1 MINAKKMSYQSLINS
16 ITDLVWS
23 IDKKYQLLVAND
35 AFIISLKEY
44 TGLTF
49 KSNDFILQKE
59 YFTKEYLQYWKDLY
73 DRGLKGETVIEEVIS
88 PKNEKQ
94 DLKWFEIKINPIYL
108 NKEIIGVAC
117 YGKDIT
123 QNKNSVEALKES
135 EKRYRGIL
143 NNLDAGVVIHNP
155 DTSVQISNSKACE
168 LLGLSEEQIKG
179 KLAID
184 PEWKFLNENNI
195 PLALEDYPVNKI
207 KSTKHS
213 IKNFVGG
220 INRPKTEDV
229 IWVLVNGFPVLNAEN
244 DIVEIII
251 SFIDISE
258 MKRLEIELT
267 KAKLLSES
275 ASKAKSDFLANM
287 SHEIRTPLN
296 GVIGFT
302 DLLLKTDLDKNQ
314 SEYMS
319 TISDSATILMEII
332 NDVLDFSKIEAGKL
346 ELHYDELNVYE
357 LTHQVIELFK
367 SQAILKNI
375 ELKLTIDE
383 NVPYYILGDALR
395 LKQILVNLISNALKF
410 TSFGQIHLDVS
421 LINNTIQNTATIQFS
436 VKDTGIGIQENN
448 QEKIFQSF
456 VQEDSSTSRE
466 FGGTGLGLAI
476 SNKLL
481 YLMNS
486 QLQLNSKLGEG
497 SNFYFSINFEIATK
511 SNEQTLNKIN
521 LVNEPQEDVV
531 LSLNQL
537 NVLLV
542 EDNKVNMYLAK
553 TLLKRAIPNATI
565 FEAIDGNEAIELFQ
579 KESINIIL
587 MDVQMPKKNGYEATV
602 AIRNLEKGNKHIP
615 IIALTAGIMNGEKA
629 KCIEVGM
636 NDFLSKPII
645 QKEMDYVLQR
655 WIKP

>member
-1 MINAKKMSYQSLINS
+1 MSYQSLINS
-16 ITDLVWS
+16 ITDLAWS
-23 IDKKYQLLVAND
+23 IDKKYHLLVAND
-35 AFIISLKEY
+35 AFITSLIEY

-49 KSNDFILQKE
+49 KPNDYLLPKE
-59 YFTKEYLQYWKDLY
+59 YFTQEYLEYWKNLY
-73 DRGLKGETVIEEVIS
+73 ERGLNGETVLEEIHR
-88 PKNEKQ
+88 PKNENNE
-94 DLKWFEIKINPIYL
+94 LKWFEIKINPIYE

-123 QNKNSVEALKES
+123 QNKKSIEALKEN

-168 LLGLSEEQIKG
+168 LLGLSEEQMNG

-184 PEWKFLNENNI
+184 PEWKFFNEDNI
-195 PLALEDYPVNKI
+195 PLAYDEYPVNKI
-207 KSTKHS
+207 KSTKRS
-213 IKNFVGG
+213 IKNLIGG

-229 IWVLVNGFPVLNAEN
+229 IWVLINGFPVLNSEN

-275 ASKAKSDFLANM
+275 ASKAKSNFLANM

-296 GVIGFT
+296 GIIGFT
-302 DLLLKTDLDKNQ
+302 DLLLKTELDKNQ
-314 SEYMS
+314 LEYMS
-319 TISDSATILMEII
+319 TVSDSATILMEII

-346 ELHYDELNVYE
+346 ELHNDDLNIYQ
-357 LTHQVIELFK
+357 LTQQVIELFK
-367 SQAILKNI
+367 NQATLKNI
-375 ELKLTIDE
+375 DLTMSIDE
-383 NVPYYILGDALR
+383 NIPSYILGDALR

-410 TSFGQIHLDVS
+410 TSFGQIQLDVY
-421 LINNTIQNTATIQFS
+421 LQNNIVQNTVTIQFS

-486 QLQLNSKLGEG
+486 QLQLNSKPGEG
-497 SNFYFSINFEIATK
+497 SNFYFNIDFEIATK
-511 SNEQTLNKIN
+511 SKEEILDKKHLEKATKKDTELI
-521 LVNEPQEDVV
+521 
-531 LSLNQL
+531 LSQL

-553 TLLKRAIPNATI
+553 TLLKRLIPNATI
-565 FEAIDGNEAIELFQ
+565 FEAMDGDEAIALFK
-579 KESINIIL
+579 KEPITIIL

-602 AIRNLEKGNKHIP
+602 AIRSLENGQHIP
-615 IIALTAGIMNGEKA
+615 IIALTAGIMNGEKT

-645 QKEMDYVLQR
+645 QTELNHVILR

>member
-1 MINAKKMSYQSLINS
+1 MPYQSLINS

-23 IDKKYQLLVAND
+23 LDKQYRLLEAND
-35 AFIISLKEY
+35 AFVNNSKEY
-44 TGLTF
+44 NGFSF
-49 KSNDFILQKE
+49 KPNDYLLPKE
-59 YFTKEYLQYWKDLY
+59 YFTQEYLEYWKNLY
-73 DRGLKGETVIEEVIS
+73 ERGLNGETVLEEIHR
-88 PKNEKQ
+88 PKNENNE
-94 DLKWFEIKINPIYL
+94 LKWFEIKINPIYE

-123 QNKNSVEALKES
+123 QNKKSIEALKEN

-143 NNLDAGVVIHNP
+143 NNLDAGLVIHNP

-168 LLGLSEEQIKG
+168 LLGLSEEQMNG

-184 PEWKFLNENNI
+184 PEWKFFNEDNI
-195 PLALEDYPVNKI
+195 PLAYDEYPVNKI
-207 KSTKHS
+207 KSTKRS
-213 IKNFVGG
+213 IKNFIGG

-229 IWVLVNGFPVLNAEN
+229 IWVLINGFPVLNSEN
-244 DIVEIII
+244 EIVEIII

-296 GVIGFT
+296 GIIGFT
-302 DLLLKTDLDKNQ
+302 DLLLKTELDKNQ
-314 SEYMS
+314 LEYMS
-319 TISDSATILMEII
+319 TVSDSATILMEII

-346 ELHYDELNVYE
+346 ELHNDDLNIYQ
-357 LTHQVIELFK
+357 LTQQVIELFK
-367 SQAILKNI
+367 NQATLKNI
-375 ELKLTIDE
+375 DLTMSIDE
-383 NVPYYILGDALR
+383 NIPSYILGDALR

-410 TSFGQIHLDVS
+410 TSFGQIQLDVY
-421 LINNTIQNTATIQFS
+421 LLNNTVQNTVTIQFS

-486 QLQLNSKLGEG
+486 QLQLNSKPGEG
-497 SNFYFSINFEIATK
+497 SNFYFNIDFEIATK
-511 SNEQTLNKIN
+511 SKEEILDKKHLEKATKKDTELI
-521 LVNEPQEDVV
+521 
-531 LSLNQL
+531 LSEL

-553 TLLKRAIPNATI
+553 TLLKRLIPNANI
-565 FEAIDGNEAIELFQ
+565 FEAMDGDEAIALFK
-579 KESINIIL
+579 KEPITIIL

-602 AIRNLEKGNKHIP
+602 AIRSLENGQHIP
-615 IIALTAGIMNGEKA
+615 IIALTAGIMNGEKT

-645 QKEMDYVLQR
+645 QTELNHVILR